1 MKPALP
7 DVFVLFWQKKTVP
20 VFAGNKWSESS
31 HGERDFSVC
40 AKCEMYFEGKKKF
53 LITINTSERRA
64 DGKIETAL
72 QSLTFNAHAA
82 GAKNVFF

>member
-7 DVFVLFWQKKTVP
+7 YVFVLFWQKKTVP

-40 AKCEMYFEGKKKF
+40 AKCEMYFEEKKF
-53 LITINTSERRA
+53 LITINTSERWA
-64 DGKIETAL
+64 DGRTDTAL
-72 QSLTFNAHAA
+72 
-82 GAKNVFF
+82 